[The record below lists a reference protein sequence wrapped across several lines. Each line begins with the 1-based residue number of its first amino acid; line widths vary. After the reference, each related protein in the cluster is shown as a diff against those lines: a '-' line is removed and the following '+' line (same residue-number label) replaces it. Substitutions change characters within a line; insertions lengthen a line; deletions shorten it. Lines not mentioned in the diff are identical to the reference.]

1 MRQRSTPYN
10 SFWDLRQDRSVYIES
25 TEGQAHFFL
34 SYTQSSF
41 RKRPEEWLLLCRYAG
56 TISMGDGLYELRQ
69 LDRLARYFNNRYF
82 EGKHGCAYPPAAR
95 EVEKEIITRTAPDFA
110 EGYDMTPA
118 MRLLARYEDSKAVF
132 TQPERNLLL
141 THAFCLGDHSRVE
154 EIAGLMAAKAFT
166 RQRVIEACSEIE
178 SAQLGWIGLE
188 TMDGLESLAAK
199 RPGSGMDLRDC
210 ELAEKQYAPF
220 AYYPRVNL
228 PQEAQVLQNGT
239 LLFPCPAEDG
249 WWRSGFRKVDQTFTV
264 PRHYKGV
271 GQEPGWFEIAEAEYR
286 EMYPRQEQQESHG
299 LRMTGL

>member
-1 MRQRSTPYN
+1 MRQKSTPYN
-10 SFWDLRQDRSVYIES
+10 SFWDWRQDRSVSIES

-34 SYTQSSF
+34 SYTRSAF

-82 EGKHGCAYPPAAR
+82 EGTNGCAYPPAAR
-95 EVEKEIITRTAPDFA
+95 EVEKEIIARTAPDFA

-118 MRLLARYEDSKAVF
+118 MRLLAQYENSKAVF

-141 THAFCLGDHSRVE
+141 THMFSIGDIGRVE
-154 EIAGLMAAKAFT
+154 EIADLMTAKASS

-178 SAQLGWIGLE
+178 AAQLNWIGLE
-188 TMDGLESLAAK
+188 MMDGLEALAAK

-210 ELAEKQYAPF
+210 ERPEKQYPPF
-220 AYYPRVNL
+220 AYYPRGNL

-249 WWRSGFRKVDQTFTV
+249 WWRSGLRKVDQTFTV
-264 PRHYKGV
+264 PRHYKSV

-286 EMYPRQEQQESHG
+286 EMYPRQEQQASLG
-299 LRMTGL
+299 LRMSGL